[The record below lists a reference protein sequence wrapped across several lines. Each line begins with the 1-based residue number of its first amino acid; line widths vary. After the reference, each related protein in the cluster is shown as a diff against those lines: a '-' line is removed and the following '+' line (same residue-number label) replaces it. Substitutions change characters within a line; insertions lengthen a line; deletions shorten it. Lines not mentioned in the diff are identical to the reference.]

1 MEINHELNEFAT
13 QLQQEIISIADTE
26 GIESMRA
33 DAFTRYMIDELIEAG
48 ELEDGIT
55 CYHNARGI
63 EVSGYNLNNDGTLD
77 LFTTIYTQVVPPET
91 VGKSDVEAGFKRLNR
106 FLQKSLDSYYL
117 MLEEASPAFDMAE
130 HIFECHQDIVRVR
143 LYLFTDGLTTVDVI
157 PDTKLNELQVS
168 YYVWDI
174 RRLYRYASSGKHEEP
189 IHIDFTEQYG
199 APLPCLKGSDDTA
212 DYSAYLTIIPGDILN
227 LLYETY
233 GSRLLELNVRSYL
246 QAKGK
251 INQGIRRTILEQP
264 ARFLAYNN
272 GISATASNIELVQ
285 LPEGGLGIK
294 SLSDFQIVNGGQTTA
309 SIFHTARKDKADVS
323 RLCVQAKISVVEP
336 EDIAN
341 LVPLISRYANSQ
353 NKVSEADFSAND
365 PFHVRL
371 EALSRSIWAPAA
383 DGTQRQTR
391 WFYERARGQY
401 QDAIAREGTPGRQR
415 QFKAIHPTTQRFTKT
430 DLAKFEMTW
439 EQMPYIVSL
448 GAQKCFIQFTQR
460 LQKRGNFEIDQTYFH
475 RLVARAILFRQA
487 EKIVAMQKFG
497 GYRANVVTYT
507 LAYIFYRT
515 AGRIDLDRIW
525 QHQGIGQGLRNAI
538 ENVSDRV
545 HEIIISPP
553 GGRNVTEWCKR
564 QECWARVRDLMI
576 DLPASLDEELIPAG
590 TEGSA
595 RLDKGIENPDP
606 VEQQLIAQIGAVPA
620 ETWFQ
625 LSKWAKETHNLQ
637 AWQRSLAFSL
647 GRIRQY
653 NRLPS
658 RKQATQGLLIF
669 EEASRLGFKPVS
681 VVDMAVK

>member
-1 MEINHELNEFAT
+1 MEKDRKLNEFAT
-13 QLQQEIISIADTE
+13 QLQQDIISIADTE

-48 ELEDGIT
+48 ELEDGT
-55 CYHNARGI
+55 ACYHNGRGF
-63 EVSGYNLNNDGTLD
+63 EVSGYNLDNDGTLN
-77 LFTTIYTQVVPPET
+77 LFTTIYTQAVPPDT
-91 VGKSDVEAGFKRLNR
+91 VGKGDVEAGFKRLNR
-106 FLQKSLDSYYL
+106 FLQKSLDGYY
-117 MLEEASPAFDMAE
+117 MVIEESSPAFDMAE
-130 HIFECHQDIVRVR
+130 HIYECRQEIVRVR

-157 PDTKLNELQVS
+157 PDTKLNELQIS
-168 YYVWDI
+168 YYIWDI
-174 RRLYRYASSGKHEEP
+174 RRLYRYTSSGTHEEP
-189 IHIDFTEQYG
+189 IHIDLVEQFG
-199 APLPCLKGSDDTA
+199 TPLPCLKESDDAA
-212 DYSAYLTIIPGDILN
+212 DYSAYLTIIPGNILDS
-227 LLYETY
+227 LYASY

-264 ARFLAYNN
+264 ERFLAYNN
-272 GISATASNIELVQ
+272 GISATASNIELMH

-294 SLSDFQIVNGGQTTA
+294 SLSNLQIVNGGQTTA

-323 RLCVQAKISVVEP
+323 RLRVQAKISVVAP
-336 EDIAN
+336 DDIAN
-341 LVPLISRYANSQ
+341 LVPLISRFANSQ

-365 PFHVRL
+365 PFHVKL

-401 QDAIAREGTPGRQR
+401 QDAIAHEGTPGRQR

-439 EQMPYIVSL
+439 EQLPHIVSL

-460 LQKRGNFEIDQTYFH
+460 LHKRGNFEVDQTYFH
-475 RLVARAILFRQA
+475 RLIARAILFRQA
-487 EKIVAMQKFG
+487 EKIVGMQKFG

-507 LAYIFYRT
+507 LAYIYHRT
-515 AGRIDLDRIW
+515 AGRIDLDCNW
-525 QHQGIGQGLRNAI
+525 QQQGIGQGLRDAI
-538 ENVSDRV
+538 ENVSHQV

-553 GGRNVTEWCKR
+553 GGKNVTEWCKR
-564 QECWARVRDLMI
+564 QECWTRVRDLMI
-576 DLPASLDEELIPAG
+576 DLPGSLDDELIPAG
-590 TEGSA
+590 PEGSA
-595 RLDKGIENPDP
+595 RIDRGIENPDP
-606 VEQQLIAQIGAVPA
+606 VEQQCITQVAAIPA
-620 ETWFQ
+620 ETWYQ

-637 AWQRSLAFSL
+637 AWQRGLAFSL
-647 GRIRQY
+647 GRVRQY

-658 RKQATQGLLIF
+658 RKQATQGLLIL

-681 VVDMAVK
+681 VVDIAFN